1 MKVLVTGGTG
11 FVGSHLVRVLLA
23 RGFEVTC
30 LVRPTSRLDNLQHLS
45 VNLHYGD
52 LCWEE
57 SLQKAVKGCRVVYH
71 CAADYRLWCT
81 NPSQMEHVNVG
92 GTRNVMQCAFD
103 EGVERV
109 VYTSTVG
116 CLGLNPDGSPAREET
131 PADLSQM
138 TGPYKQTKFLAEQ
151 EARLW
156 AQKGLPV
163 VVVSPSTP
171 VGELDVKPTPTGK
184 MIVDFLRGKMFGYVD
199 SGLNLIDVRDVA
211 EGHLQAAE
219 IGRVGERY
227 ILGNLNLTLKEIFD
241 LLAKVSGIPS
251 PKLKVPS
258 WIGFTYAVLENFWS
272 GRILHREP
280 SVPLDGV
287 RMSQHKMWFDA
298 SKAVRELGL
307 PQNSVELALERA
319 VHWFLKNGYVQ
330 R

>member
-23 RGFEVTC
+23 RGYDVTC

-45 VNLHYGD
+45 VDLQYGD
-52 LCWEE
+52 VCMKE
-57 SLQKAVKGCRVVYH
+57 SVQKAVKACRIVYH
-71 CAADYRLWCT
+71 CAADYRLWCP

-92 GTRNVMQCAFD
+92 GTRNVLQCSFD

-116 CLGLNPDGSPAREET
+116 CLGPNADGSPAGEET
-131 PADLSQM
+131 PADLGQM
-138 TGPYKQTKFLAEQ
+138 PGSYKRTKFLAEQ
-151 EARLW
+151 EARQW

-163 VVVSPSTP
+163 VVVNPSTP

-199 SGLNLIDVRDVA
+199 SGMNLIDVRDVA

-219 IGRVGERY
+219 HGRAGERY

-241 LLAKVSGIPS
+241 LLAKISGVPS
-251 PKLKVPS
+251 PKIKIPS
-258 WIGFTYAVLENFWS
+258 WVGFTFAILENYWS
-272 GRILHREP
+272 GRLLHREP
-280 SVPLDGV
+280 SAPLDGV
-287 RMSQHKMWFDA
+287 KMSRHKMWFDA
-298 SKAVRELGL
+298 SKAVRELRL
-307 PQNSVELALERA
+307 PQNSVEVALERA
-319 VHWFLKNGYVQ
+319 VQWFSKNGYVQ

>member
-1 MKVLVTGGTG
+1 
-11 FVGSHLVRVLLA
+11 
-23 RGFEVTC
+23 
-30 LVRPTSRLDNLQHLS
+30 
-45 VNLHYGD
+45 
-52 LCWEE
+52 
-57 SLQKAVKGCRVVYH
+57 
-71 CAADYRLWCT
+71 
-81 NPSQMEHVNVG
+81 MEHVNVG
-92 GTRNVMQCAFD
+92 GTRNVMQCASD

-116 CLGLNPDGSPAREET
+116 CLGLNPDGSPACEET

-138 TGPYKQTKFLAEQ
+138 TGPYKRTKFLAEQ

-156 AQKGLPV
+156 AQRGLPV

-199 SGLNLIDVRDVA
+199 SGMNLIDVRDVA

-241 LLAKVSGIPS
+241 LLAKISGMPS
-251 PKLKVPS
+251 PKIEVPS
-258 WIGFTYAVLENFWS
+258 WIGFTYAVFENFWS
-272 GRILHREP
+272 GRLRHREP
-280 SVPLDGV
+280 SAPLDGV
-287 RMSQHKMWFDA
+287 KMSQHKMWFDS

-307 PQNSVELALERA
+307 PQNSVEVALERA

>member
-11 FVGSHLVRVLLA
+11 FVGSHLVRALLA
-23 RGFEVTC
+23 RGYEVTC

-45 VNLHYGD
+45 VDLQYGD
-52 LCWEE
+52 VRCKE
-57 SLQKAVKGCRVVYH
+57 SVQKAVKGCRIVYH
-71 CAADYRLWCT
+71 CAADYRLWCP
-81 NPSQMEHVNVG
+81 NASQMESVNVG
-92 GTRNVMQCAFD
+92 GTRNVLQCSSD

-116 CLGLNPDGSPAREET
+116 CLGLSADGSPAREET
-131 PADLSQM
+131 PAELGQM
-138 TGPYKQTKFLAEQ
+138 AGSYKRTKFLAEQ
-151 EARLW
+151 EARQW

-163 VVVSPSTP
+163 VVVNPSTP

-199 SGLNLIDVRDVA
+199 SGMNLIDVRDVA

-219 IGRVGERY
+219 LGRVGERY

-241 LLAKVSGIPS
+241 LLAKISGVPS
-251 PKLKVPS
+251 PKIKIPS
-258 WIGFTYAVLENFWS
+258 WVGFTYAILENFWS
-272 GRILHREP
+272 GRLLRREP
-280 SVPLDGV
+280 SAPLDGV
-287 RMSQHKMWFDA
+287 KMSRHKMWFDA
-298 SKAVRELGL
+298 SKAVRELRL
-307 PQNSVELALERA
+307 PQNSVEVALERA